1 MNDIMTNRLGK
12 TVKLNTITGAVLS
25 ALMLTS
31 ACASNAGQTPIRH
44 QAVVGDSTVVATNTG
59 VYYGE
64 QQLVEGDFFHLKAL
78 QLTSGATVF
87 AAVEGNDQQLHLWQA
102 KDGKAEP
109 LWQGE
114 ITTRVVEDLCFYE
127 SRENRQL
134 SVFLLG
140 GRGGAEQRLLQQ
152 DGQWLPQPLTIRA
165 MNVPFDSTACAVSQ
179 EQGKLYVA
187 EADQAIWAY
196 NAEPEVD
203 EGRDLIAAKAPFGD
217 IQAELKA
224 LELMS
229 DGSLLAL
236 EEEAPRLLLYRADDN
251 GYQFER
257 AMSFDGINALT
268 DISLTADGDVLLT
281 EENLNAMQTVQID
294 VAAATEPR
302 SQQPVAQV
310 AATLE
315 TQPSPR
321 RGDAIDDPAVWVHPT
336 KPAASRILGTDKRTG
351 LYVYDMQGN
360 IVQELAVGRLN
371 NVDVRGNLAAATLRD
386 DNSIQLFS
394 ISDDGVLTPAANQTT
409 DIEEIY
415 GLCMGYDSNTEQ
427 ASVYING
434 KSGRIQHYLVNADG
448 SLQLAREMQV
458 PTQPEGCVVDDAS
471 QRLFVGEE
479 DVAVW
484 LFDAKPDGGSDGDI
498 VIRVADHPQ
507 LVDDIEGLAFAR
519 INGEPMLFV
528 SSQGNDSY
536 MVFDAQAP
544 WARRA
549 HYRIRTNVE
558 LGLDGA
564 SETDGIEVT
573 THSLGAG
580 FAQGAFIV
588 QDGRNRMPEAGQNL
602 KLVPLQAII
611 DLL

>member
-1 MNDIMTNRLGK
+1 M
-12 TVKLNTITGAVLS
+12 KLNTRTGAVLS
-25 ALMLTS
+25 VLMLTS
-31 ACASNAGQTPIRH
+31 ACASVAGQTPIRH
-44 QAVVGDSTVVATNTG
+44 QAVAGDSTVVATNTG
-59 VYYGE
+59 VYFGG

-78 QLTSGATVF
+78 KLKSGATVF
-87 AAVEGNDQQLHLWQA
+87 TAVEGNDQQLHLWQA
-102 KDGKAEP
+102 RDGKAEA

-127 SRENRQL
+127 SRENQQL

-165 MNVPFDSTACAVSQ
+165 INVPFDSTACAVSQ
-179 EQGKLYVA
+179 AQGKLYVA

-203 EGRDLIAAKAPFGD
+203 EGRDLIAAKVPFGD
-217 IQAELKA
+217 IQTELKA

-236 EEEAPRLLLYRADDN
+236 EEEAPRLLLYRTD
-251 GYQFER
+251 GSSYEFER
-257 AMSFDGINALT
+257 ATSFDGINALT

-281 EENLNAMQTVQID
+281 EEDLNAMQTVQID
-294 VAAATEPR
+294 VVAATEPR
-302 SQQPVAQV
+302 SQRPVAQV

-321 RGDAIDDPAVWVHPT
+321 RGDAIDDPAVWVHPD

-434 KSGRIQHYLVNADG
+434 KSGRTQHYLVNADG
-448 SLQLAREMQV
+448 SLQLVREMQV

-484 LFDAKPDGGSDGDI
+484 LFDAKPAGGSDGEI

-519 INGEPMLFV
+519 INDEPMLFV

-536 MVFDAQAP
+536 IVFDAQAP
-544 WARRA
+544 WAQRA
-549 HYRIRTNVE
+549 HYRIRTNIE

-573 THSLGAG
+573 THSLGEG
-580 FAQGAFIV
+580 FEQGAFIV

-602 KLVPLQAII
+602 KLVPLQQII

>member
-1 MNDIMTNRLGK
+1 M
-12 TVKLNTITGAVLS
+12 KLNTITGAVLS

-78 QLTSGATVF
+78 QLTSGTTVF

-257 AMSFDGINALT
+257 AMIFDGINALT

-321 RGDAIDDPAVWVHPT
+321 RGDAIDDPAVWVHPN

-544 WARRA
+544 WAQRA
-549 HYRIRTNVE
+549 HYRIRTNIE

-580 FAQGAFIV
+580 FEQGAFIV

>member
-1 MNDIMTNRLGK
+1 
-12 TVKLNTITGAVLS
+12 VKLNTITGAVLS

>member
-1 MNDIMTNRLGK
+1 M
-12 TVKLNTITGAVLS
+12 KLNTITGAVLS

-310 AATLE
+310 TATLE

-321 RGDAIDDPAVWVHPT
+321 RGDAIDDPAVWVHPN

-544 WARRA
+544 WAQRA

-580 FAQGAFIV
+580 FEQGAFIV

>member
-1 MNDIMTNRLGK
+1 M
-12 TVKLNTITGAVLS
+12 KLNTITGAVLS

-78 QLTSGATVF
+78 QLTSGETVF

-203 EGRDLIAAKAPFGD
+203 EGRDLIAARAPFGD

-294 VAAATEPR
+294 VAAATEQR

-321 RGDAIDDPAVWVHPT
+321 RGDAIDDPAVWVHPN

-544 WARRA
+544 WAQRA

-580 FAQGAFIV
+580 FEQGAFIV

>member
-1 MNDIMTNRLGK
+1 
-12 TVKLNTITGAVLS
+12 VKLNTITGAVLS

-31 ACASNAGQTPIRH
+31 ACASNAGQTTIRH

-87 AAVEGNDQQLHLWQA
+87 AAVAGNDQQLHLWQA

-236 EEEAPRLLLYRADDN
+236 EEGAPRLLLYRTDDN

-321 RGDAIDDPAVWVHPT
+321 RGDAIDDPAVWVHPN

-544 WARRA
+544 WAQRA

-580 FAQGAFIV
+580 FEQGAFIV

>member
-1 MNDIMTNRLGK
+1 MTNRLGK

-321 RGDAIDDPAVWVHPT
+321 RGDAIDDPAVWVHPN

-544 WARRA
+544 WAQRA
-549 HYRIRTNVE
+549 HYRIRTNIE

-580 FAQGAFIV
+580 FEQGAFIV

>member
-1 MNDIMTNRLGK
+1 M
-12 TVKLNTITGAVLS
+12 KLNTITGAVLS

-31 ACASNAGQTPIRH
+31 ACASNAGQTTIRH

-87 AAVEGNDQQLHLWQA
+87 AAVAGNDQQLHLWQA

-236 EEEAPRLLLYRADDN
+236 EEGAPRLLLYRTDDN

-321 RGDAIDDPAVWVHPT
+321 RGDAIDDPAVWVHPN

-544 WARRA
+544 WAQRA

-580 FAQGAFIV
+580 FEQGAFIV

>member
-1 MNDIMTNRLGK
+1 M
-12 TVKLNTITGAVLS
+12 KLNTITGAVLS
-25 ALMLTS
+25 VLMLTS

-321 RGDAIDDPAVWVHPT
+321 RGDAIDDPAVWVHPN

-544 WARRA
+544 WAQRA
-549 HYRIRTNVE
+549 HYRIRTNIE

-580 FAQGAFIV
+580 FEQGAFIV

>member
-1 MNDIMTNRLGK
+1 M
-12 TVKLNTITGAVLS
+12 KLNTITGAVLS

-78 QLTSGATVF
+78 QLTSGETVF

-203 EGRDLIAAKAPFGD
+203 EGRDLIAARAPFGD
-217 IQAELKA
+217 FQAELKA

-321 RGDAIDDPAVWVHPT
+321 RGDAIDDPAVWVHPN

-371 NVDVRGNLAAATLRD
+371 TVDVRGNLAAATLRD

-544 WARRA
+544 WAQRA

-580 FAQGAFIV
+580 FEQGAFIV

>member
-1 MNDIMTNRLGK
+1 M
-12 TVKLNTITGAVLS
+12 KLNTITGAVLS

-78 QLTSGATVF
+78 QLTSGETVF

-203 EGRDLIAAKAPFGD
+203 EGRDLIAARAPFGD
-217 IQAELKA
+217 FQAELKA

-236 EEEAPRLLLYRADDN
+236 EEKAPRLLLYRADDN

-321 RGDAIDDPAVWVHPT
+321 RGDAIDDPAVWVHPN

-544 WARRA
+544 WAQRA

-580 FAQGAFIV
+580 FEQGAFIV

>member
-1 MNDIMTNRLGK
+1 M
-12 TVKLNTITGAVLS
+12 KLNTITGAVLS

-321 RGDAIDDPAVWVHPT
+321 RGDAIDDPAVWVHPN

-544 WARRA
+544 WAQRA
-549 HYRIRTNVE
+549 HYRIRTNIE

-580 FAQGAFIV
+580 FEQGAFIV

>member
-1 MNDIMTNRLGK
+1 M
-12 TVKLNTITGAVLS
+12 KLNTITGAVLS